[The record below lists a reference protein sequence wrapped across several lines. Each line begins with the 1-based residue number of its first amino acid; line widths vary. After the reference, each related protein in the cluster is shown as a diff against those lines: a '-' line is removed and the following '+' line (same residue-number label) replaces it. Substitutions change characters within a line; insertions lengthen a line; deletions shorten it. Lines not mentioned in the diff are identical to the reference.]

1 MDASLTKAVEQWL
14 SWNKDEA
21 SSNEIKRLVDKKEY
35 SQLEKLLCSRMEF
48 GTAGLRAKMGA
59 GFSQMNTLTI
69 IQTAQGLL
77 KHAQSQFT
85 PEELASKGIVIAF
98 DARYNSKSYASL
110 TASIFARAGCRVRLF
125 SDICPTPYVAFSCRF
140 YGLCLGVMC
149 TASHNPK
156 QDNGYKVYWSNGA
169 QIIPPHDKAI
179 ADAIVNNLEP
189 WESSWEIPSIPEIYI
204 NELINDPMA
213 EVDVEYMKLLKTS
226 STRLEKNRKS
236 KLKFTYTPVHG
247 VGTKFVKL
255 AMKTFNLPELIEVPL
270 QCKPDPEFPTAEF
283 PNPEEGK
290 GVLKL
295 AMEAAEAGGSRHVL
309 ASDPDA
315 DRLAVVEKQ
324 DDGSW
329 RAFTGNELGAIFGWW
344 AVSNWKN
351 SGSPDGENTYMLA
364 STVSSV
370 ILKTIAKKE
379 NLLFEDTL
387 TGFKWMGSRAKELI
401 DQGKKVIFAFEE
413 AIGFMYGQNVL
424 DKDGVSAAAVMAE
437 IITTL
442 HEDNI
447 SLSQQLDNIYNTY
460 GYHVTNNSYYI
471 CHDKE
476 VINTMFARIRNWGKN
491 SGVYP
496 EALGRFK
503 ISGIRDLYTG
513 FDTREEDKIAKLPV
527 SKTSHMITFYFDGG
541 AVLTMRTSGTEPKIK
556 FYSEMIGSS
565 RESCTSELNELI
577 ELMVKD
583 FYQPEKNGL
592 IARSLS

>member
-85 PEELASKGIVIAF
+85 PEELASKGIVIGF

-125 SDICPTPYVAFSCRF
+125 SDICPTPYVAFSCCF

-247 VGTKFVKL
+247 VGTKVNAFFVIRKNKRTL
-255 AMKTFNLPELIEVPL
+255 VCKIGDEDVQQRCTIGSDRQLVGREKIRSDDLIPIFNRTPIGRQIGIGSDRHNFFLPIVHPCV
-270 QCKPDPEFPTAEF
+270 QST
-283 PNPEEGK
+283 
-290 GVLKL
+290 
-295 AMEAAEAGGSRHVL
+295 R
-309 ASDPDA
+309 A
-315 DRLAVVEKQ
+315 DRSSTPVQARPRV
-324 DDGSW
+324 
-329 RAFTGNELGAIFGWW
+329 
-344 AVSNWKN
+344 
-351 SGSPDGENTYMLA
+351 PD
-364 STVSSV
+364 S
-370 ILKTIAKKE
+370 
-379 NLLFEDTL
+379 
-387 TGFKWMGSRAKELI
+387 
-401 DQGKKVIFAFEE
+401 
-413 AIGFMYGQNVL
+413 
-424 DKDGVSAAAVMAE
+424 GVSQ
-437 IITTL
+437 
-442 HEDNI
+442 
-447 SLSQQLDNIYNTY
+447 SR
-460 GYHVTNNSYYI
+460 G
-471 CHDKE
+471 
-476 VINTMFARIRNWGKN
+476 GK
-491 SGVYP
+491 
-496 EALGRFK
+496 R
-503 ISGIRDLYTG
+503 
-513 FDTREEDKIAKLPV
+513 
-527 SKTSHMITFYFDGG
+527 
-541 AVLTMRTSGTEPKIK
+541 
-556 FYSEMIGSS
+556 
-565 RESCTSELNELI
+565 
-577 ELMVKD
+577 
-583 FYQPEKNGL
+583 
-592 IARSLS
+592 